1 MEELQKIPNVGK
13 VLAEHLHA
21 IGIDSVEKMKSATA
35 ETIFMRIRTQRDPGA
50 CLHMLYGI
58 EGALQGIPKTQISA
72 ARKQELRTF
81 FQTVS

>member
-35 ETIFMRIRTQRDPGA
+35 ETIFMRIRTQRDPG
-50 CLHMLYGI
+50 LSTH
-58 EGALQGIPKTQISA
+58 ALWD
-72 ARKQELRTF
+72 
-81 FQTVS
+81 

>member
-35 ETIFMRIRTQRDPGA
+35 ETIFMRIRTGSRG
-50 CLHMLYGI
+50 LSTH
-58 EGALQGIPKTQISA
+58 ALWD
-72 ARKQELRTF
+72 
-81 FQTVS
+81 

>member
-1 MEELQKIPNVGK
+1 MEELQKIPNVGN

-50 CLHMLYGI
+50 CLSRSAPVAGRG
-58 EGALQGIPKTQISA
+58 GAG
-72 ARKQELRTF
+72 
-81 FQTVS
+81 